1 MALFGSEKLF
11 EFRDEE
17 EVLRALGG
25 RRHWSQIR
33 PEVLRALIRNAR
45 EDVLK
50 ISRLVFVSE
59 FFDCVKNN
67 FVDLARIW
75 EDPRLALSAF
85 ATTLVGLA
93 SDTIRHLGEVPV
105 GSDQQKQAMVM
116 IETAFLSA
124 LLCDPYMLG
133 AYRGLA
139 SFYHATGKNDD
150 ARGTCR
156 KYDETEQALLSAND
170 EYARQYRHTKYEPA
184 ASSMRAEIDRLKAQ
198 LGLAR

>member
-11 EFRDEE
+11 EFRDDE
-17 EVLRALGG
+17 EVLRTLGG

-45 EDVLK
+45 DDVLK

-93 SDTIRHLGEVPV
+93 SDTITHLGEVPA
-105 GSDQQKQAMVM
+105 GSEQQKQAMVM
-116 IETAFLSA
+116 IEIAFLSA
-124 LLCDPYMLG
+124 LLCDPYMLS

-150 ARGTCR
+150 ARSACR

-170 EYARQYRHTKYEPA
+170 EYARQYRRTKYEPA
-184 ASSMRAEIDRLKAQ
+184 ASTMRAEIDRLKAQ

>member
-11 EFRDEE
+11 EFHDEE
-17 EVLRALGG
+17 EIVRTLGG
-25 RRHWSQIR
+25 RPHWSQIR
-33 PEVLRALIRNAR
+33 PEVLRGLTRNAR
-45 EDVLK
+45 KDVLK

-59 FFDCVKNN
+59 YFDCVKNN
-67 FVDLARIW
+67 FVDLAQIW

-93 SDTIRHLGEVPV
+93 SDTIKHLGEVPA
-105 GSDQQKQAMVM
+105 GSEQQSQAMVM

-124 LLCDPYMLG
+124 LLCDPYMLT

-139 SFYHATGKNDD
+139 SFYHATGKRDN
-150 ARGTCR
+150 ASSMCK
-156 KYDETEQALLSAND
+156 KYDETEQALLSAQD
-170 EYARQYRHTKYEPA
+170 EYALQYRRTRYEPTA
-184 ASSMRAEIDRLKAQ
+184 PALRREIDRLKAE